1 MVSKKN
7 ILAIN
12 SVQKRSITIQT
23 NYVLPIIRMNEK
35 TLKFANIE
43 VNKKEFH
50 KSTQS
55 IDLNLVDMNKKG
67 ISNKIKHSDDCFKYF
82 IGYKVDDVVRP

>member
-43 VNKKEFH
+43 VNKEEFH

-82 IGYKVDDVVRP
+82 IGYKVDDIVRP

>member
-82 IGYKVDDVVRP
+82 IGYKVDDIVRP

>member
-1 MVSKKN
+1 
-7 ILAIN
+7 
-12 SVQKRSITIQT
+12 
-23 NYVLPIIRMNEK
+23 MNEK
-35 TLKFANIE
+35 TLKFDNIE

-82 IGYKVDDVVRP
+82 IGYKVHDIVRP

>member
-82 IGYKVDDVVRP
+82 IGYKEDDIVRP